1 MSLQGSWG
9 PAEDLVGADDQW
21 AHRGT
26 VMTGRALEA
35 VTLTVANAG
44 PVLLSRVVRRAY
56 EGGATLL
63 QVLLAIDAGYCL
75 SAEPSCC
82 PAIAW
87 ATAHEWAW
95 INRRVPPRRP
105 SLHHR

>member
-1 MSLQGSWG
+1 
-9 PAEDLVGADDQW
+9 
-21 AHRGT
+21 
-26 VMTGRALEA
+26 MTGRHLEA

-44 PVLLSRVVRRAY
+44 PVLLSRMVRRAY
-56 EGGATLL
+56 EGGSTLL

-75 SAEPSCC
+75 NSEPSCC

-95 INRRVPPRRP
+95 INRRTPTSRR
-105 SLHHR
+105 SARQH